1 MLQVTFWLLLLLV
14 GLVMRQS
21 GSIYN
26 RCIKLLDTII
36 CFERQTI
43 EIITELEQTN
53 NILEGQNYVSNL
65 Q

>member
-1 MLQVTFWLLLLLV
+1 MIQVTFWLLLLLV
-14 GLVMRQS
+14 GLVIRQL

-36 CFERQTI
+36 RFERQTI

-53 NILEGQNYVSNL
+53 NILEVQNYVSNR